1 MCDGPCS
8 DSARGEPISLLLE
21 DADRSATSELGGSRP
36 RYTFEGPPTHRN
48 AYMASRATRACSRV
62 GCPRAKTHV
71 REGIPLC
78 DEHLRPSV
86 TWHDEPPA
94 VSPARPR
101 SPSPGRIAPAAE
113 LPEDLGPAPS
123 YAWIRWSE
131 PSQLAAQ
138 AYFPFGF
145 PVDGPRHR
153 QHTAKPE
160 DVYLHPRSRLD
171 LLGSVGP
178 GPGRDQ
184 CGTSG
189 ADGTQPGTRHSRS
202 SVEWQAWP

>member
-1 MCDGPCS
+1 MTDPVPT
-8 DSARGEPISLLLE
+8 RPGESLSLSLE
-21 DADRSATSELGGSRP
+21 DADRSATSELGGFRP
-36 RYTFEGPPTHRN
+36 RYTFEGCPTHRN

-86 TWHDEPPA
+86 TWRDEPPA

-113 LPEDLGPAPS
+113 LPENLGPAPS
-123 YAWIRWSE
+123 YAWIRWSG

-138 AYFPFGF
+138 AYFAFGF
-145 PVDGPRHR
+145 QLMDCATDSTRQNPR
-153 QHTAKPE
+153 TSIYIP
-160 DVYLHPRSRLD
+160 DLD
-171 LLGSVGP
+171 LTFSVP
-178 GPGRDQ
+178 SDL
-184 CGTSG
+184 
-189 ADGTQPGTRHSRS
+189 A
-202 SVEWQAWP
+202 